1 MRPSKRA
8 IGIAVALL
16 LMCTLAA
23 CGQTFRVATPQ
34 GTATCKIANNGQGGA
49 CSVNG
54 HTVSVQ
60 PGAGSAPATHRTPV
74 PTVSTSTA
82 QPTASPVVA
91 TTSPTPTSTFQG
103 SAVLAVQ
110 SCIGKFPTDPRDTLV
125 SFSTDA
131 GARQNMGVC
140 LQIPPQTMALFLRLL
155 FKYAYEAYI
164 HGDFNST
171 QGQQQFT
178 SSEQGDTL
186 PAAVVR
192 CDHHYN

>member
-8 IGIAVALL
+8 IGILVALL
-16 LMCTLAA
+16 LTCALAA

-34 GTATCKIANNGQGGA
+34 GTATCKIANNGQGGN

-54 HTVSVQ
+54 HTVSIE
-60 PGAGSAPATHRTPV
+60 PGAGHSSTQRTPV
-74 PTVSTSTA
+74 PVS
-82 QPTASPVVA
+82 SPVTPSPSPV
-91 TTSPTPTSTFQG
+91 TTSATPSPSNSFDSSSVQ
-103 SAVLAVQ
+103 AVQ
-110 SCIGKFPTDPRDTLV
+110 NCMNQFPTQTRDTLV